1 MHQIVYTSTATEDFS
16 TPDLRKLLL
25 DARVRN
31 RALGVSGMLVFHD
44 RTFLQAL
51 EGEQRAVNE
60 IFASIVSDR
69 RHRDIDVLHRGPGFD
84 QRVFGDWSMG
94 FADFSGVAEILNGF
108 VRLNKQL
115 RIRELDGSQAME
127 LLATWGPRTKSRPR
141 APDRNGAARQWT
153 RREAEPRLRAP
164 YRL

>member
-16 TPDLRKLLL
+16 ATDLNKILLGV
-25 DARVRN
+25 RMRN

-44 RTFLQAL
+44 GTFLQAL

-60 IFASIVSDR
+60 IFASIMSDR
-69 RHRDIDVLHRGPGFD
+69 RHRDIDVLHRGPGLD

-94 FADFSGVAEILNGF
+94 FADFSGAADLLKGF
-108 VRLNKQL
+108 VRLNEQL

-127 LLATWGPRTKSRPR
+127 LLATCGVEDEIKTV
-141 APDRNGAARQWT
+141 GA
-153 RREAEPRLRAP
+153 
-164 YRL
+164 